1 MQSHSIRI
9 TYIKQRKNK
18 RYLFFESKKK
28 YWPVHGIT
36 EPVLCIF
43 YSKKGK
49 IRERGFM
56 PDKKT
61 GT

>member
-1 MQSHSIRI
+1 MVALKYKNIQN
-9 TYIKQRKNK
+9 KEKNK
-18 RYLFFESKKK
+18 RYLFFEGKKK

-49 IRERGFM
+49 IRERIYAGQ
-56 PDKKT
+56 KT

>member
-1 MQSHSIRI
+1 MI

-18 RYLFFESKKK
+18 RYLFFDSKKK
-28 YWPVHGIT
+28 YCPVHGIT

-43 YSKKGK
+43 CSKKGK
-49 IRERGFM
+49 IRERIYAGQ
-56 PDKKT
+56 KT

>member
-1 MQSHSIRI
+1 M
-9 TYIKQRKNK
+9 
-18 RYLFFESKKK
+18 KK
-28 YWPVHGIT
+28 YCPVHEIT

-56 PDKKT
+56 PDKKQEHKIC
-61 GT
+61 GYRRHRKWQIKRQSR

>member
-1 MQSHSIRI
+1 MRFHSIRI

-28 YWPVHGIT
+28 YWLVHEIT

-49 IRERGFM
+49 IRERIYAGQ
-56 PDKKT
+56 KT